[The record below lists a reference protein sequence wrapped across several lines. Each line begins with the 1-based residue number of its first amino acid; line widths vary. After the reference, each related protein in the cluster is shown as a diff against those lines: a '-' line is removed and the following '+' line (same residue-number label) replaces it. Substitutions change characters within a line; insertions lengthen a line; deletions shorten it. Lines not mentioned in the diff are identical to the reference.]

1 MMAPLILGGAVLFA
15 MAFIVIRRIIRL
27 PSRYERKPQVLS
39 PWSSL
44 DQGIDPS
51 IPQENDQ

>member
-1 MMAPLILGGAVLFA
+1 MAPLILGGAVLFA